1 MKAPLD
7 MAMAEW
13 RRQISMKHDDGGD
26 DEGDGDDVLVAI
38 FAIPPSAGELSLRS
52 PSGLI
57 HDVVRRRR

>member
-38 FAIPPSAGELSLRS
+38 FVGFFPEFDRMDGCNFVKVFLK
-52 PSGLI
+52 
-57 HDVVRRRR
+57 